1 MEKTPTLGS
10 RIDLVFTVIRLGLFF
25 SDADL
30 IARNVEKAQWFVT
43 SGIRLMDRLIDSG
56 GDWDRRNRL
65 KAYQGIYL
73 LSIRSFAPA
82 ADLLLDVLSTFTST
96 ELMEFEDVVKYA
108 VLAGSISLSRV
119 DLKTKVP
126 TPPNP
131 LFIPIPVS
139 LVLFSLLIV
148 GD

>member
-10 RIDLVFTVIRLGLFF
+10 KIDLVFTVIRLGLFF

-30 IARNVEKAQWFVT
+30 IARNVEKAQW
-43 SGIRLMDRLIDSG
+43 LIDSG

-82 ADLLLDVLSTFTST
+82 AELLLDVLSTFTST
-96 ELMEFEDVVKYA
+96 ELMDFEDVVMYA

-119 DLKTKVP
+119 DVKTKVAV
-126 TPPNP
+126 T
-131 LFIPIPVS
+131 
-139 LVLFSLLIV
+139 
-148 GD
+148 

>member
-10 RIDLVFTVIRLGLFF
+10 KIDLVFMVIRLGLFF

-30 IARNVEKAQWFVT
+30 IARNVEKAQWYVPFRIT
-43 SGIRLMDRLIDSG
+43 RGADSCRLIDSG

-65 KAYQGIYL
+65 KAYNGIYL

-96 ELMEFEDVVKYA
+96 ELMEFEDVVMYA
-108 VLAGSISLSRV
+108 VIAGSISLSRV
-119 DLKTKVP
+119 DLKSKVP
-126 TPPNP
+126 SSANVP
-131 LFIPIPVS
+131 S
-139 LVLFSLLIV
+139 
-148 GD
+148 

>member
-10 RIDLVFTVIRLGLFF
+10 KIDLVFTVIRLGLFF

-30 IARNVEKAQWFVT
+30 IARNVEKAQWYLPNERELT
-43 SGIRLMDRLIDSG
+43 IRLIDSG

-96 ELMEFEDVVKYA
+96 ELMEFEEVVMYA
-108 VLAGSISLSRV
+108 ALAGSISLARV
-119 DLKTKVP
+119 DLKDKVA
-126 TPPNP
+126 N
-131 LFIPIPVS
+131 
-139 LVLFSLLIV
+139 LL
-148 GD
+148 